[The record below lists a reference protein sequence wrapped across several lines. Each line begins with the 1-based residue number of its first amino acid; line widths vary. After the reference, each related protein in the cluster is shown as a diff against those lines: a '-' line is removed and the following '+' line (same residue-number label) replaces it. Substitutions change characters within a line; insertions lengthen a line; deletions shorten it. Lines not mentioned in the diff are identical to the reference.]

1 MSGSPH
7 RRALQQSE
15 LRLRRLL
22 PPEGHEAAAGELQRR
37 AGEPHQGHRGIEP
50 DPEGLH
56 RGPRAGNGRLLHRF
70 QRFRHGEGKG
80 SRRGRIPPHD
90 EDGLRQ
96 FPPVRHPGHHET
108 YQSER
113 REGHRLRT
121 DASGRHHF
129 FRISRSERYFR
140 LQGPGPCHHCKS
152 LRRGPRRR
160 CRQGLYTG
168 YFQAGLRLAFNLK
181 VRAAEKA
188 AFFVGNAVANAL
200 VNFTYVANGQE
211 EKYSVYT
218 NNEGKASLILNNE
231 DPGEH
236 QVTAAFGGNE
246 KLNPCSAQQKI
257 TIKEGTST
265 ANTTANSGVNST
277 TSTIAYEGGNQTNTT
292 QHQVP
297 LNYDPE
303 TGNLYDNNGII
314 VGGQNDGQSLE
325 YIKNNRPVIDEDG
338 SLV

>member
-1 MSGSPH
+1 MNKNIIIAILVVIIIAIIG
-7 RRALQQSE
+7 
-15 LRLRRLL
+15 
-22 PPEGHEAAAGELQRR
+22 
-37 AGEPHQGHRGIEP
+37 
-50 DPEGLH
+50 
-56 RGPRAGNGRLLHRF
+56 
-70 QRFRHGEGKG
+70 
-80 SRRGRIPPHD
+80 
-90 EDGLRQ
+90 
-96 FPPVRHPGHHET
+96 
-108 YQSER
+108 
-113 REGHRLRT
+113 
-121 DASGRHHF
+121 
-129 FRISRSERYFR
+129 
-140 LQGPGPCHHCKS
+140 
-152 LRRGPRRR
+152 
-160 CRQGLYTG
+160 
-168 YFQAGLRLAFNLK
+168 
-181 VRAAEKA
+181 
-188 AFFVGNAVANAL
+188 FFVFGQPTTTDGKLNTQINFLSESTLQNGDQIQIELKDTQGNAVANAL